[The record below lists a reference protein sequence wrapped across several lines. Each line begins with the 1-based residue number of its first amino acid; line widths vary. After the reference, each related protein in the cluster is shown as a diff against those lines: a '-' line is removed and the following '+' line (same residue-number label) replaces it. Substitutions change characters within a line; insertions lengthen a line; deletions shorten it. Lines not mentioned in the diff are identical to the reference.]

1 MLISIITVV
10 KDDLTRL
17 KKTISSLNYIYNDK
31 NFEHVIVDGSSNDNT
46 IYFIKKIKKKNKNI
60 IFLSSLKFLF
70 DGLIN
75 IIYLTLLLNL

>member
-31 NFEHVIVDGSSNDNT
+31 NFEHVIIEHNS
-46 IYFIKKIKKKNKNI
+46 KH
-60 IFLSSLKFLF
+60 LF
-70 DGLIN
+70 G
-75 IIYLTLLLNL
+75 NLFTEHISGQHRV